1 VSTSDGSRVALVT
14 GAGRGIG
21 REIADSLAAAGYR
34 LALCSRTGTAVDA
47 ASEITAL
54 GTEAFGARVDVSR
67 PAEVRGFV
75 DSTLNRFGRLDAL
88 VSNAGVNYSGSVL
101 NMTQDRFDEI
111 FATNVRGVFFGV
123 QAVAPAMIAQ
133 RAGTIV
139 NIASFVARTPVTL
152 FTAYS
157 ASKAAVVALT
167 RGLALELAEHDIN
180 VNAVCPG
187 NVRTQIWESS
197 TEDLRPAT
205 GLTAQQFFDQTI
217 EKQPF
222 RRPQTGA
229 EIGAAVVFLCSAA
242 ARNITG
248 EALYVSGGM

>member
-1 VSTSDGSRVALVT
+1 MSASDGSRVALVT

-21 REIADSLAAAGYR
+21 RAIADALAANGYR
-34 LALCSRTGTAVDA
+34 LALCSRTGTAEVA
-47 ASEITAL
+47 AAEIAA
-54 GTEAFGARVDVSR
+54 GGAEAFGTRIDVSR
-67 PAEVRGFV
+67 PPELREFV
-75 DSTLNRFGRLDAL
+75 ESALERFGRVDVL
-88 VSNAGVNYSGSVL
+88 VSNAGVNHAGAVL
-101 NMTQDRFDEI
+101 DMPLERFDDI
-111 FATNVRGVFFGV
+111 FSTNVRGVFFGA

-133 RAGTIV
+133 RGGAIV
-139 NIASFVARTPVTL
+139 NVASFVARSPVPL

-157 ASKAAVVALT
+157 ASKAAVVSLT

-187 NVRTQIWESS
+187 NVWSDIWASS
-197 TEDLRPAT
+197 TAELARVT
-205 GLTAQQFFDQTI
+205 GMTAQDFFEQTM

-229 EIGAAVVFLCSAA
+229 EVGAAVVFLCSEA

-248 EALYVSGGM
+248 EAVYVSGGM